1 MHEHGSRSG
10 RQRLNWAVATRP
22 AIQVAAKA
30 PRGELYRSRFGH
42 YDVYAGELDH
52 ANALYVEMG
61 FLQRHA
67 RTATP

>member
-1 MHEHGSRSG
+1 M
-10 RQRLNWAVATRP
+10 ATRP